1 MSQNSLETMF
11 RPKSV
16 AILGASTDENKIG
29 GRPVR
34 YLKHYEFDGPI
45 YPINPNSPEVQGL
58 KANKSILD
66 VEGEVDLALIALP
79 AAAVLQAI
87 GECAEK
93 GVKAVVVFSSGFAE
107 TGNEGR
113 AVQLE
118 MRRIAD
124 QAGMRIVGPN
134 CMGIAAFD
142 HNMIITFGV
151 SMLNLPPE
159 LGPVSIVSQ
168 SGAFGAVAYAEAR
181 QRHLGVRLWATTGNE
196 SDVSVADCLNYYV
209 EDPETKVIL
218 MYFEASRDGA
228 KLMAGLNAAK
238 KAQKPVVAMKVGSSD
253 VGAEAALSHTDS
265 LAGTDSVV
273 DTVLEKCNAYRA
285 RTMDEF
291 FDIGYAFTSGLFPAG
306 NRLGLV
312 SISGGVGVLMSD
324 YADKLGLDVT
334 RLSDAA
340 QAKIKDVIPFAGTR
354 NPVDVTGQAVNQ
366 HEILEHCLNIMIEDG
381 GYDVIIVYFAGMTSM
396 EFLLKTG
403 LTRVREKHPTAAI
416 ILSVTMDE
424 EAWKFF
430 DNLNFLVIPD
440 PTRAVRAAS
449 ALMQMGQGYAKAEL
463 PAPPSLPAPVV
474 VPAEMPN
481 EVEAK
486 RILARAG
493 VPVVDERLARCA
505 CEAGIAAAEIGFP
518 VAMKLVST
526 DILHKSEIGGVLL
539 NIGDESA
546 AQEGYGT
553 LIERAKAAQ
562 PDARVDGVVVAP
574 MISGGVETI
583 LGVKNDPAFGP
594 VVLFGLGG
602 IFVELLGDV
611 TQRLAPFGVEEA
623 HEMMR
628 EVKGFPLLDGARG
641 AESADI
647 DALAEAL
654 SRLSVFA
661 HENADRIESIDINPF
676 LVLPKGHGA
685 FAVDALIV
693 PSVGAVMEQETPF
706 AAASQRSA

>member
-1 MSQNSLETMF
+1 MVKNSLETLF

-16 AILGASTDENKIG
+16 AILGASTNENKIG

-34 YLKHYEFDGPI
+34 YLKHYGFDGPI
-45 YPINPNSPEVQGL
+45 YPINPNYPEVQGL
-58 KANKSILD
+58 VAYKSILD

-79 AAAVLQAI
+79 AAAILQAI
-87 GECAEK
+87 RECVEK
-93 GVKAVVVFSSGFAE
+93 GVKAVVIFSSGFAE
-107 TGNEGR
+107 TDDEGR
-113 AVQLE
+113 EAQLE
-118 MRRIAD
+118 MQRIAG
-124 QAGMRIVGPN
+124 QARMRIVGPN

-142 HNMIITFGV
+142 HNMMITFGV
-151 SMLNLPPE
+151 SMMNLPPE

-168 SGAFGAVAYAEAR
+168 SGAFGSVAYAEAR

-196 SDVSVADCLNYYV
+196 ADVSVADCLNYYV

-228 KLMAGLNAAK
+228 KLMAGLDAAK
-238 KAQKPVVAMKVGSSD
+238 KARKPVVAMKVGSSD

-265 LAGTDSVV
+265 LAGSDSVV
-273 DTVLEKCNAYRA
+273 DTVLAKHNAYRA
-285 RTMDEF
+285 YTMDEF

-306 NRLGLV
+306 NRLGV
-312 SISGGVGVLMSD
+312 VTISGGVGILMSD
-324 YADKLGLDVT
+324 YAANLGLDVA
-334 RLSDAA
+334 RLPAAA
-340 QAKIKDVIPFAGTR
+340 QAKIRQVIPFAGTR

-381 GYDVIIVYFAGMTSM
+381 GYDVIVVYLAGMTSM

-403 LTRVREKHPTAAI
+403 LIRVREKHPTSAI
-416 ILSVTMDE
+416 ILSITMDE
-424 EAWKFF
+424 EAWKIF
-430 DNLNFLVIPD
+430 DDLNFLIIPD
-440 PTRAVRAAS
+440 PTRAVRAAA
-449 ALMQMGQGYAKAEL
+449 ALMKMGQGYAKAEP
-463 PAPPSLPAPVV
+463 PAPPSLSAPVD
-474 VPAEMPN
+474 VPHLMPN

-493 VPVVDERLARCA
+493 VPVVDERLATTA
-505 CEAGIAAAEIGFP
+505 DEAATAAAEIGFP
-518 VAMKLVST
+518 VAMKIVST

-539 NIGDESA
+539 NVADEA
-546 AQEGYGT
+546 TARQGYDT
-553 LIERAKAAQ
+553 LVERAKTAQ
-562 PDARVDGVVVAP
+562 PDAKVDGIVVAP

-583 LGVKNDPAFGP
+583 LGVKVDPAFGP

-611 TQRLAPFGVEEA
+611 TQRLAPFCVEEA

-641 AESADI
+641 AAPADV

-661 HENADRIESIDINPF
+661 HENAEWIESIDINPF
-676 LVLPKGHGA
+676 LVLPKGQGA

-693 PSVGAVMEQETPF
+693 PSKDRTALASGLAAQENGAV
-706 AAASQRSA
+706 

>member
-16 AILGASTDENKIG
+16 AILGASTNENKIG

-45 YPINPNSPEVQGL
+45 YPINPNYPEVQGL
-58 KANKSILD
+58 KAYKSILD
-66 VEGEVDLALIALP
+66 VAGGVDLALIALP
-79 AAAVLQAI
+79 TAAVLQAI
-87 GECAEK
+87 RECAEK
-93 GVKAVVVFSSGFAE
+93 GVKAVVIFSSGFAE
-107 TGNEGR
+107 TGDEGR
-113 AVQLE
+113 EAQLE

-142 HNMIITFGV
+142 HNMMITFGV
-151 SMLNLPPE
+151 SMMNLPPV

-168 SGAFGAVAYAEAR
+168 SGAFGSVAYAEAR
-181 QRHLGVRLWATTGNE
+181 GRHLGVRLWATTGNE

-209 EDPETKVIL
+209 EDAETKVIL

-228 KLMAGLNAAK
+228 KLMAGLAAAK
-238 KAQKPVVAMKVGSSD
+238 KARKPVVAMKVGSSD
-253 VGAEAALSHTDS
+253 VGAEAALSHTNS
-265 LAGTDSVV
+265 LAGSDSVV
-273 DTVLEKCNAYRA
+273 DTVLAKYNAYRA
-285 RTMDEF
+285 YTMDEF

-306 NRLGLV
+306 NRVGIV
-312 SISGGVGVLMSD
+312 TISGGVGILMSD
-324 YADKLGLDVT
+324 YAVKLGLDVARMPET
-334 RLSDAA
+334 A
-340 QAKIKDVIPFAGTR
+340 QAKIKEIIPFAGTR

-366 HEILEHCLNIMIEDG
+366 QEILEHCLNIMIEEG
-381 GYDVIIVYFAGMTSM
+381 AYDVIVVYFAGMTSM

-403 LTRVREKHPTAAI
+403 LTRVREKHPTASI
-416 ILSVTMDE
+416 ILSITMDE
-424 EAWKFF
+424 EAWKVF
-430 DNLNFLVIPD
+430 DDLNFLVIPD
-440 PTRAVRAAS
+440 PTRAVRAAA
-449 ALMQMGQGYAKAEL
+449 ALMRMGQGYAKAER
-463 PAPPSLPAPVV
+463 PAPPPLSAPVA
-474 VPAEMPN
+474 PAEMPN

-486 RILARAG
+486 RLLAKAG
-493 VPVVDERLARCA
+493 VPAVDERLATA
-505 CEAGIAAAEIGFP
+505 ADEAGISATEIGFP

-539 NIGDESA
+539 NVADEA
-546 AQEGYGT
+546 AARDGYDI
-553 LIERAKAAQ
+553 LIERAKMAQ
-562 PDARVDGVVVAP
+562 PDAKVDGVVVAP

-583 LGVKNDPAFGP
+583 LGVKVDPTFGP

-641 AESADI
+641 AAPADV

-661 HENADRIESIDINPF
+661 HENADRIQSIDINPF
-676 LVLPKGHGA
+676 LVLPKGRGA

-693 PSVGAVMEQETPF
+693 PS
-706 AAASQRSA
+706 R

>member
-45 YPINPNSPEVQGL
+45 YPINPNYPEVQGL
-58 KANKSILD
+58 KAYKSILD
-66 VEGEVDLALIALP
+66 VAGGVDLALIALP
-79 AAAVLQAI
+79 TVAVLQAI
-87 GECAEK
+87 RECVEK
-93 GVKAVVVFSSGFAE
+93 DVKAVVIFSSGFAE
-107 TGNEGR
+107 TGDEGR
-113 AVQLE
+113 EAQLE
-118 MRRIAD
+118 IQRIAD
-124 QAGMRIVGPN
+124 EAGMRIVGPN

-142 HNMIITFGV
+142 HNMMITFGV
-151 SMLNLPPE
+151 SMMNLPPE

-168 SGAFGAVAYAEAR
+168 SGAYGSVAYAEAR

-196 SDVSVADCLNYYV
+196 SDVNVADCLNYYV

-228 KLMAGLNAAK
+228 KLIAGLEAAK
-238 KAQKPVVAMKVGSSD
+238 KARKPVVAMKVGSSD
-253 VGAEAALSHTDS
+253 VGAEAALSHTNS
-265 LAGTDSVV
+265 LAGSDSVV
-273 DTVLEKCNAYRA
+273 DTVLEKYNAYRA
-285 RTMDEF
+285 YTMDEF
-291 FDIGYAFTSGLFPAG
+291 FDIGYAFTSGLYPAG
-306 NRLGLV
+306 NRLGIV
-312 SISGGVGVLMSD
+312 TISGGVGILMSD
-324 YADKLGLDVT
+324 YAVKLGLDVA
-334 RLSDAA
+334 RMSEAA
-340 QAKIKDVIPFAGTR
+340 QTKVKEVIPLAGTR
-354 NPVDVTGQAVNQ
+354 NPVDITGQAVNQ
-366 HEILEHCLNIMIEDG
+366 HEILEHCLNIMIEEG
-381 GYDVIIVYFAGMTSM
+381 EYDVIVVYFAGMTSM
-396 EFLLKTG
+396 EFLRKTG

-430 DNLNFLVIPD
+430 DDLNYLVIPE
-440 PTRAVRAAS
+440 PTRAVRAAA
-449 ALMQMGQGYAKAEL
+449 ALIQMGQGYAKAEL
-463 PAPPSLPAPVV
+463 PAPASLPAPVN
-474 VPAEMPN
+474 VPTEMPN

-486 RILARAG
+486 RILAEAG
-493 VPVVDERLARCA
+493 VPVVDERLATA
-505 CEAGIAAAEIGFP
+505 ADEAGISGAEIGFP

-539 NIGDESA
+539 NVADEA
-546 AQEGYGT
+546 AAREGYDT
-553 LIERAKAAQ
+553 LIERAKTAQ
-562 PDARVDGVVVAP
+562 PDAKVDGVVVAP

-583 LGVKNDPAFGP
+583 LGVKVDPAFGP
-594 VVLFGLGG
+594 VILFGLGG

-628 EVKGFPLLDGARG
+628 EVKGFPLLDGVRG
-641 AESADI
+641 AESADV

-654 SRLSVFA
+654 SRLSLFA

-676 LVLPKGHGA
+676 LVLPKGQGA

-693 PSVGAVMEQETPF
+693 PSK
-706 AAASQRSA
+706 